1 MSRWEPTSLEKA
13 TTVKMKMPKILVL
26 DDDPVF
32 RNIIVT
38 LGAARNFDVEAYE
51 SLQEIDRF
59 PNNLPYAGAILDY
72 HFAETKLP
80 DLLLGLDSFFKEIPT
95 LLVSADEDAKLA
107 LRSNPSLRGF
117 MSKSKGGLKIL
128 DALKGLMERAVD
140 RSKRLKGGS
149 AEPVAD
155 Y

>member
-1 MSRWEPTSLEKA
+1 MSRRESRSIKKVAAEKF
-13 TTVKMKMPKILVL
+13 PKILLL

-32 RNIIVT
+32 RNLMVT

-80 DLLLGLDSFFKEIPT
+80 DLLMGLDSFFKEIPT
-95 LLVSADEDAKLA
+95 LLVSADDDAKLA
-107 LRSNPSLRGF
+107 LSSNPSLRGF
-117 MSKSKGGLKIL
+117 MSKSKGGLEIL
-128 DALKGLMERAVD
+128 DALKGLMSAR
-140 RSKRLKGGS
+140 RGS
-149 AEPVAD
+149 RKEV
-155 Y
+155 YGLL